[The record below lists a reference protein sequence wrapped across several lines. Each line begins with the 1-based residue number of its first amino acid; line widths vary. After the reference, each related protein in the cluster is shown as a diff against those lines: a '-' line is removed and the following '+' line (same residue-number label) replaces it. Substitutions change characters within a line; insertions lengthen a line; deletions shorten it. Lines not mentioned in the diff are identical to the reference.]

1 MKNSHKIILGTILF
15 SMIFSISALSNVLAL
30 GVTINSSQDLPYT
43 TDIQTSAVEVVLDGS
58 QENQYETQVEAH
70 NRTTF
75 RYQHQTQLTI
85 NCSVDC
91 DLTLSCE
98 SLKIGAKAFEIEIE
112 GTGDLEM
119 NMTCTEEQ
127 AELGLLL
134 GERYTA
140 RNQNRFLY
148 QEAFCVSL
156 QANTSFIQAKLMIQ
170 ASAQNA
176 GGSWAYYDDSA
187 NVWVTV
193 PTTIEDGYLVTT
205 TDHFSYWTILI
216 PESDLLFYIAIIAII
231 VGIIAAVSIVGIVI
245 YMKKR

>member
-1 MKNSHKIILGTILF
+1 
-15 SMIFSISALSNVLAL
+15 
-30 GVTINSSQDLPYT
+30 
-43 TDIQTSAVEVVLDGS
+43 
-58 QENQYETQVEAH
+58 
-70 NRTTF
+70 
-75 RYQHQTQLTI
+75 
-85 NCSVDC
+85 
-91 DLTLSCE
+91 
-98 SLKIGAKAFEIEIE
+98 
-112 GTGDLEM
+112 
-119 NMTCTEEQ
+119 MTCTEEQ